1 MIDENENT
9 KVVPR
14 KNNTHMVIALI
25 LTLIVIGIVFV
36 LIYYKYKLNVKYGPA
51 SLLR

>member
-1 MIDENENT
+1 MDENENK
-9 KVVPR
+9 KVPAR
-14 KNNTHMVIALI
+14 KNNTHMGIALI
-25 LTLIVIGIVFV
+25 LTLIVIAITFV